1 MREKNVLII
10 VIAIILLCV
19 IGIGAYVSIQPS
31 YKNITMS
38 QITLEV
44 PESNVIVTNC
54 SENYNIY
61 NDTKNNLTIRS
72 WSAKIANDPLDTNAS
87 EEIGLQAGENFG
99 VNTTYNNISVFNK
112 SGTYTYFDI
121 DMEKC
126 CMIVITGNN
135 VDDVVHA
142 AKTINKSSVV
152 LFDGSSTMSESLSK
166 ILNASNLITPTASNP
181 PSSVSTGSQKSST
194 DSSSHSHTHSSD
206 YEGDVIYSPNDI
218 NTAHTPQDVKQRMF
232 DESDSNGDGI
242 LTGSEI
248 DSMEYKL
255 KHSPYAYRGP
265 YG

>member
-38 QITLEV
+38 QMTLEV
-44 PESNVIVTNC
+44 PESNIIVTNC

-181 PSSVSTGSQKSST
+181 PSSVSTGS
-194 DSSSHSHTHSSD
+194 SSSKQSSSSPTLS
-206 YEGDVIYSPNDI
+206 EEMNGVVYSPNDI

>member
-38 QITLEV
+38 QMTLEV

-61 NDTKNNLTIRS
+61 NDTKNNLTIKS

-181 PSSVSTGSQKSST
+181 PSSVSTGS
-194 DSSSHSHTHSSD
+194 SSSKQSSSSPTLS
-206 YEGDVIYSPNDI
+206 EEMNGVVYSPNDI
-218 NTAHTPQDVKQRMF
+218 NTAHTPQDAKQRMF

-255 KHSPYAYRGP
+255 KHSPYSYKGP

>member
-38 QITLEV
+38 QMTLEV

-61 NDTKNNLTIRS
+61 NDTKNNLTIKS

-135 VDDVVHA
+135 IDDVVHA

-181 PSSVSTGSQKSST
+181 PSSVSTGS
-194 DSSSHSHTHSSD
+194 SSSKQSSSSSPTLS
-206 YEGDVIYSPNDI
+206 EEMNGVVYSPNDI
-218 NTAHTPQDVKQRMF
+218 NTAHTPQDAKQRMF

>member
-19 IGIGAYVSIQPS
+19 IGIGAYVSIQHN

-38 QITLEV
+38 QMTLEV

-181 PSSVSTGSQKSST
+181 PSSVSTGS
-194 DSSSHSHTHSSD
+194 SSSKQSSSSPTLS
-206 YEGDVIYSPNDI
+206 EEMNGVVYSPNDI

-248 DSMEYKL
+248 DSMDYKL
-255 KHSPYAYRGP
+255 HNSPYAYRGP

>member
-19 IGIGAYVSIQPS
+19 IGIGAYVSIQHS

-38 QITLEV
+38 QMTLEV

-142 AKTINKSSVV
+142 VKTIN
-152 LFDGSSTMSESLSK
+152 
-166 ILNASNLITPTASNP
+166 
-181 PSSVSTGSQKSST
+181 KSST

-218 NTAHTPQDVKQRMF
+218 NTAHTPQDAKQRMF

-248 DSMEYKL
+248 DSMDYKL
-255 KHSPYAYRGP
+255 HNSPYAYRGP

>member
-38 QITLEV
+38 QMTLEV

-166 ILNASNLITPTASNP
+166 ILNVSNLITPTASNP
-181 PSSVSTGSQKSST
+181 PSSVSTGS
-194 DSSSHSHTHSSD
+194 SSSKQSSSSPTLS
-206 YEGDVIYSPNDI
+206 EEMNGVVYSPNDI
-218 NTAHTPQDVKQRMF
+218 NTAHTPQDAKQRMF

-255 KHSPYAYRGP
+255 HNSPYAYRGP

>member
-38 QITLEV
+38 QMTLEV

-61 NDTKNNLTIRS
+61 NDTKNNLTIKS

-87 EEIGLQAGENFG
+87 EDIGLQAGENFG

-181 PSSVSTGSQKSST
+181 PSSVSTGS
-194 DSSSHSHTHSSD
+194 SSSKQSSSSSPTLS
-206 YEGDVIYSPNDI
+206 EEMNGVVYSPNDI
-218 NTAHTPQDVKQRMF
+218 NTAHTPQDAKQRMF

>member
-19 IGIGAYVSIQPS
+19 IGIGAYVSIQPN

-38 QITLEV
+38 QMTLEV

-181 PSSVSTGSQKSST
+181 PSSVSTGS
-194 DSSSHSHTHSSD
+194 SSSKQSSSSPTLS
-206 YEGDVIYSPNDI
+206 EEMNGVVYSPNDI

-248 DSMEYKL
+248 DSMDYKL
-255 KHSPYAYRGP
+255 HNSPYAYRSP

>member
-38 QITLEV
+38 QMTLEV

-181 PSSVSTGSQKSST
+181 PSSVSTGS
-194 DSSSHSHTHSSD
+194 SSSKQSSSSPTLS
-206 YEGDVIYSPNDI
+206 EEMNGVVYSPNDI
-218 NTAHTPQDVKQRMF
+218 NTAHTPQDAKQRMF

-248 DSMEYKL
+248 DSMDYKL

>member
-19 IGIGAYVSIQPS
+19 IGIGAYVSIQPN

-38 QITLEV
+38 QMTLEV

-142 AKTINKSSVV
+142 VKTINKSSVV

-181 PSSVSTGSQKSST
+181 PSSVSTGS
-194 DSSSHSHTHSSD
+194 SSSKQSSSSPTLS
-206 YEGDVIYSPNDI
+206 EEMNGVVYSPNDI

>member
-19 IGIGAYVSIQPS
+19 IGIGAYVSIQPN

-38 QITLEV
+38 QMTLEV

-72 WSAKIANDPLDTNAS
+72 WSAKIANNPLDTNAS

-181 PSSVSTGSQKSST
+181 PSSVSTGS
-194 DSSSHSHTHSSD
+194 SSSKQSSSSPTLS
-206 YEGDVIYSPNDI
+206 EEMNGVVYSPNDI

>member
-19 IGIGAYVSIQPS
+19 IGIGAYVSIQPN

-38 QITLEV
+38 QMTLEV

-181 PSSVSTGSQKSST
+181 PSSVSTGS
-194 DSSSHSHTHSSD
+194 SSSKQSSSSPTLS
-206 YEGDVIYSPNDI
+206 EEMNGVVYSPNDI
-218 NTAHTPQDVKQRMF
+218 NTAHTPQDAKQRMF

-255 KHSPYAYRGP
+255 HNSPYAYRGP

>member
-19 IGIGAYVSIQPS
+19 IGIGAYVSIQPN

-38 QITLEV
+38 QMTLEV

-181 PSSVSTGSQKSST
+181 PSSVSTGS
-194 DSSSHSHTHSSD
+194 SSSKQSSSSSPTLS
-206 YEGDVIYSPNDI
+206 EEMNGVVYSPNDI
-218 NTAHTPQDVKQRMF
+218 NTAHTPQDAKQRMF

-255 KHSPYAYRGP
+255 HNSPYAYRSP

>member
-19 IGIGAYVSIQPS
+19 IGIGAYVSIQPN

-38 QITLEV
+38 QMTLEV

-126 CMIVITGNN
+126 CMIIITGNN

-181 PSSVSTGSQKSST
+181 PSSVSTGS
-194 DSSSHSHTHSSD
+194 SSSKQSSSSSPTLS
-206 YEGDVIYSPNDI
+206 EEMNGVVYSPNDI
-218 NTAHTPQDVKQRMF
+218 NTAHTPQDAKQRMF

-255 KHSPYAYRGP
+255 KHSPYAYRSP

>member
-38 QITLEV
+38 QMTLEV

-181 PSSVSTGSQKSST
+181 PSSVSTGS
-194 DSSSHSHTHSSD
+194 SSSKQSSSSPTLS
-206 YEGDVIYSPNDI
+206 EEMNGVVYSPNDI
-218 NTAHTPQDVKQRMF
+218 NTAHTPQDAKQRMF

-255 KHSPYAYRGP
+255 HNSPYAYRGP

>member
-10 VIAIILLCV
+10 VITIILLCV
-19 IGIGAYVSIQPS
+19 IGIGTYVSIQPN

-38 QITLEV
+38 QMTLEV

-181 PSSVSTGSQKSST
+181 PSSVSTGS
-194 DSSSHSHTHSSD
+194 SSSKQSSSSPTLS
-206 YEGDVIYSPNDI
+206 EEMNGVVYSPNDI

-248 DSMEYKL
+248 DSMDYKL
-255 KHSPYAYRGP
+255 HNSPYAYRSP

>member
-19 IGIGAYVSIQPS
+19 IGIGAYVSIQPN

-38 QITLEV
+38 QMTLEV

-181 PSSVSTGSQKSST
+181 PSSVSTGS
-194 DSSSHSHTHSSD
+194 SSSKQSSSSPTLS
-206 YEGDVIYSPNDI
+206 EEMNGVVYSPNDI
-218 NTAHTPQDVKQRMF
+218 NTAHTPQDAKQRMF

-248 DSMEYKL
+248 DSMDYKL
-255 KHSPYAYRGP
+255 HNSPYAYRGP

>member
-19 IGIGAYVSIQPS
+19 IGIGAYVSIQPN

-38 QITLEV
+38 QMTLEV

-152 LFDGSSTMSESLSK
+152 LFDGSSMSESLSK

-181 PSSVSTGSQKSST
+181 PSSVSTGS
-194 DSSSHSHTHSSD
+194 SSSKQSSSSPTLS
-206 YEGDVIYSPNDI
+206 EEMNGVVYSPNDI

-248 DSMEYKL
+248 DSMDYKL
-255 KHSPYAYRGP
+255 HNSPYAYRGP

>member
-1 MREKNVLII
+1 M
-10 VIAIILLCV
+10 
-19 IGIGAYVSIQPS
+19 
-31 YKNITMS
+31 
-38 QITLEV
+38 TLEV

-181 PSSVSTGSQKSST
+181 PSSVSTGS
-194 DSSSHSHTHSSD
+194 SSSKQSSSSPTLS
-206 YEGDVIYSPNDI
+206 EEMNGVVYSPNDI

>member
-38 QITLEV
+38 QMTLEV

-61 NDTKNNLTIRS
+61 NDTKNNLTIKS

-135 VDDVVHA
+135 VDDIVHA

-181 PSSVSTGSQKSST
+181 PSSVSTGS
-194 DSSSHSHTHSSD
+194 SSSKQSSSSSPTLS
-206 YEGDVIYSPNDI
+206 EEMNGVVYSPNDI
-218 NTAHTPQDVKQRMF
+218 NTAHTPQDAKQRMF

-248 DSMEYKL
+248 DSMDYKL
-255 KHSPYAYRGP
+255 HNSPYAYRGP

>member
-1 MREKNVLII
+1 
-10 VIAIILLCV
+10 
-19 IGIGAYVSIQPS
+19 
-31 YKNITMS
+31 MS
-38 QITLEV
+38 QMTLEV

-112 SGTYTYFDI
+112 SGTYIYFDI

-181 PSSVSTGSQKSST
+181 PSSVSTGS
-194 DSSSHSHTHSSD
+194 SSS
-206 YEGDVIYSPNDI
+206 
-218 NTAHTPQDVKQRMF
+218 K
-232 DESDSNGDGI
+232 
-242 LTGSEI
+242 
-248 DSMEYKL
+248 
-255 KHSPYAYRGP
+255 
-265 YG
+265 

>member
-19 IGIGAYVSIQPS
+19 IGIGAYVSIQPN

-38 QITLEV
+38 QMTLEV

-181 PSSVSTGSQKSST
+181 PSIVSTGS
-194 DSSSHSHTHSSD
+194 SSSKQSSSSPTLS
-206 YEGDVIYSPNDI
+206 EEMNGVVYSPNDI

-255 KHSPYAYRGP
+255 HNSPYAYRGP

>member
-38 QITLEV
+38 QMTLEV

-181 PSSVSTGSQKSST
+181 PSSVSTGS
-194 DSSSHSHTHSSD
+194 SSSKQSSSSSPTLS
-206 YEGDVIYSPNDI
+206 EEMNGVVYSPNDI
-218 NTAHTPQDVKQRMF
+218 NTAHTPQDAKQRMF

-255 KHSPYAYRGP
+255 KHSPYAYRSP

>member
-1 MREKNVLII
+1 
-10 VIAIILLCV
+10 
-19 IGIGAYVSIQPS
+19 
-31 YKNITMS
+31 MS
-38 QITLEV
+38 QMTLEV

-181 PSSVSTGSQKSST
+181 PSSVSTGS
-194 DSSSHSHTHSSD
+194 SSSKQSSSSPTLS
-206 YEGDVIYSPNDI
+206 EEMNGVVYSPNDI
-218 NTAHTPQDVKQRMF
+218 NTAHTPQDAKQRMF

-255 KHSPYAYRGP
+255 KHRPYAYRGP

>member
-38 QITLEV
+38 QMTLEV

-61 NDTKNNLTIRS
+61 NDTKNNLTIKS

-181 PSSVSTGSQKSST
+181 PSSVSTGS
-194 DSSSHSHTHSSD
+194 SSSKQSSSSSPTLS
-206 YEGDVIYSPNDI
+206 EEMNGVVYSPNDI
-218 NTAHTPQDVKQRMF
+218 NTAHTPQDAKQRMF

>member
-38 QITLEV
+38 QMTLEV

-181 PSSVSTGSQKSST
+181 PSSVSTGS
-194 DSSSHSHTHSSD
+194 SSSKQSSSSPTLS
-206 YEGDVIYSPNDI
+206 EEMNGVVYSPNDI
-218 NTAHTPQDVKQRMF
+218 NTAHTPQDAKQRMF

-255 KHSPYAYRGP
+255 HNSPYAYRSP

>member
-38 QITLEV
+38 QMTLEI

-181 PSSVSTGSQKSST
+181 PSSVSTGS
-194 DSSSHSHTHSSD
+194 SSSKQSSSSPTLS
-206 YEGDVIYSPNDI
+206 EEMNGVVYSPNDI

>member
-38 QITLEV
+38 QMTLEV

-61 NDTKNNLTIRS
+61 NDTKNNLTIKS

-87 EEIGLQAGENFG
+87 EDIGLQAGENFG

-181 PSSVSTGSQKSST
+181 PSSVSTGS
-194 DSSSHSHTHSSD
+194 SSSKQSSSSSPTLS
-206 YEGDVIYSPNDI
+206 EEMNGVVYSPNDI
-218 NTAHTPQDVKQRMF
+218 NTAHTPQDAKQRMF
-232 DESDSNGDGI
+232 DDSDSNGDGI

>member
-19 IGIGAYVSIQPS
+19 IGIGAYVSIQPN

-38 QITLEV
+38 QMTLEV

-181 PSSVSTGSQKSST
+181 PSSVSTGS
-194 DSSSHSHTHSSD
+194 SSSKQSSSSSPTLS
-206 YEGDVIYSPNDI
+206 EEMNGVVYSPNDI

>member
-38 QITLEV
+38 QMTLEV

-112 SGTYTYFDI
+112 SGIYTYFDI

-135 VDDVVHA
+135 VDDIVHA

-181 PSSVSTGSQKSST
+181 PSSVSTGS
-194 DSSSHSHTHSSD
+194 SSSKQSSSSPTLS
-206 YEGDVIYSPNDI
+206 EEMNGVVYSPNDI
-218 NTAHTPQDVKQRMF
+218 NTAHTPQDAKQRMF

-248 DSMEYKL
+248 DSMDYKL
-255 KHSPYAYRGP
+255 HNSPYAYRGP

>member
-19 IGIGAYVSIQPS
+19 IGIGAYVSIQPN

-38 QITLEV
+38 QMTLEV

-181 PSSVSTGSQKSST
+181 PSSVSTGS
-194 DSSSHSHTHSSD
+194 SSSKQSSSSSPTLS
-206 YEGDVIYSPNDI
+206 EEMNGVVYSPNDI
-218 NTAHTPQDVKQRMF
+218 NTAHTPQDAKQRMF

>member
-38 QITLEV
+38 QMTLEV

-142 AKTINKSSVV
+142 VKTINKSSVV

-181 PSSVSTGSQKSST
+181 PSSVSTGS
-194 DSSSHSHTHSSD
+194 SSSKQSSSSPTLS
-206 YEGDVIYSPNDI
+206 EEMNGVVYSPNDI
-218 NTAHTPQDVKQRMF
+218 NTAHTPQDAKQRMF

>member
-19 IGIGAYVSIQPS
+19 IGIGAYVSIQPN

-38 QITLEV
+38 QMTLEV

-142 AKTINKSSVV
+142 VKTINKSSVV

-181 PSSVSTGSQKSST
+181 PSSVSTGS
-194 DSSSHSHTHSSD
+194 SSSKQSSSSPTLS
-206 YEGDVIYSPNDI
+206 EEMNGVVYSPNDI
-218 NTAHTPQDVKQRMF
+218 NTAHTPQDAKQRMF

-248 DSMEYKL
+248 DSMDYKL
-255 KHSPYAYRGP
+255 HNSPYAYRGP

>member
-19 IGIGAYVSIQPS
+19 IGIGAYVSIQPN

-38 QITLEV
+38 QMTLEV

-61 NDTKNNLTIRS
+61 KDTKNNLTIRS

-181 PSSVSTGSQKSST
+181 PSSVSTGS
-194 DSSSHSHTHSSD
+194 SSSKQSSSSPTLS
-206 YEGDVIYSPNDI
+206 EEMNGVVYSPNDI

>member
-38 QITLEV
+38 QMTLEV

-181 PSSVSTGSQKSST
+181 PSSVSTGS
-194 DSSSHSHTHSSD
+194 SSSKQSSSSPTLS
-206 YEGDVIYSPNDI
+206 EEMNGVVYSPNDI

-248 DSMEYKL
+248 DSMDYKL

>member
-19 IGIGAYVSIQPS
+19 IGIGAYISIQPS

-38 QITLEV
+38 QMTLEV

-181 PSSVSTGSQKSST
+181 PSSVSTGS
-194 DSSSHSHTHSSD
+194 SSSKQSSSSPTLS
-206 YEGDVIYSPNDI
+206 EEMNGVVYSPNDI
-218 NTAHTPQDVKQRMF
+218 NTAHTPQDAKQRMF

-255 KHSPYAYRGP
+255 KHSPYAYRSP

>member
-1 MREKNVLII
+1 
-10 VIAIILLCV
+10 
-19 IGIGAYVSIQPS
+19 
-31 YKNITMS
+31 MS
-38 QITLEV
+38 QMTLEV

-181 PSSVSTGSQKSST
+181 PSSVSTGS
-194 DSSSHSHTHSSD
+194 SSSKQSSSSPTLS
-206 YEGDVIYSPNDI
+206 EEMNGVVYSPNDI
-218 NTAHTPQDVKQRMF
+218 NTAHTPQDAKQRMF

>member
-38 QITLEV
+38 QMTLEV

-181 PSSVSTGSQKSST
+181 PSSVSTGS
-194 DSSSHSHTHSSD
+194 SSSKQSSSSPTLS
-206 YEGDVIYSPNDI
+206 EEMNGVVYSPNDI

-248 DSMEYKL
+248 DSMDYKL
-255 KHSPYAYRGP
+255 HNSPYAYRGP